1 MGGCFR
7 YVQIHIV
14 VAEARDK
21 SIIASA
27 GKIRVQSLAAISRVP
42 LFWDVVSGVLK
53 CASDHRYRYFLAL
66 TFLFN
71 KIRRLSRQDC
81 ILGIPLRNVE
91 ATLISVSSD
100 CPFQPS

>member
-27 GKIRVQSLAAISRVP
+27 GGEGNQRREIRVESLAAISRVP

-53 CASDHRYRYFLAL
+53 CTSDH
-66 TFLFN
+66 
-71 KIRRLSRQDC
+71 
-81 ILGIPLRNVE
+81 
-91 ATLISVSSD
+91 
-100 CPFQPS
+100 